1 MSIIVLKLPDVKV
14 IAEKRPNH
22 CAHCKGG
29 ILQRWGGEVRQIR
42 DPQVKEVIV
51 YRYFCTHCRQTFR
64 HYPEGVDQAQQSQR
78 LRKLA
83 ALCWV
88 LGLSY
93 RGIAAVFA
101 IFGVGIARMTAW
113 RDAQV
118 EAGQKKRQRNWKP
131 VRVLGLDG
139 AFVRG
144 MGETQAV
151 LVAVD
156 MSDGQPVTIG
166 YIDEKDPQAVRRWLE
181 PMVKRLGVS
190 VIVTDDLM
198 TYRSVAEQLGL
209 EHQVC
214 QFHLRRWVGRTLR
227 DLEVQL
233 PEDYQE
239 ILAEVKHLID
249 ELPAQGGTRL
259 FELWKRTPVV
269 KSTHNQPLTPSERLR
284 NLMIRLSENWSRYR
298 VFDWQP
304 EVPWTNNTT
313 EQVIGRMKMRSRTV
327 RGYKTRNGLLNGLML
342 AGSGLF

>member
-1 MSIIVLKLPDVKV
+1 MPSIVLKLPDVKV
-14 IAEKRPNH
+14 FAESRPRG
-22 CAHCKGG
+22 CVHCKGEF
-29 ILQRWGGEVRQIR
+29 LQRHGGEVRKIR
-42 DPQVKEVIV
+42 DPNVEEVLV
-51 YRYFCTHCRQTFR
+51 YRYRCCSCKRTFR
-64 HYPEGVDQAQQSQR
+64 HYPEGVDRAQQSKR

-83 ALCWV
+83 ALCWI

-101 IFGVGIARMTAW
+101 VFGVEIARMTAW
-113 RDAQV
+113 RDAQ
-118 EAGQKKRQRNWKP
+118 ELAGQKKRNRVWKR

-139 AFVRG
+139 AYVRG
-144 MGETQAV
+144 MGKTQAV

-156 MSDGQPVTIG
+156 LGDGQPVAIG
-166 YIDEKDPQAVRRWLE
+166 YIDEKDPKAVRRWLE
-181 PMVKRLGVS
+181 PLVKRLGVS

-198 TYRSVAEQLGL
+198 TYRTVAEQLDL

-227 DLEVQL
+227 ELQDAL

-239 ILAEVKHLID
+239 ILAEVKQLID

-259 FELWKRTPVV
+259 FELWKRTPVA
-269 KSTHNQPLTPSERLR
+269 KSARDQPLTPSERLR
-284 NLMIRLSENWSRYR
+284 NMMIRLSENWPRYR

-313 EQVIGRMKMRSRTV
+313 EQVIGRMKVRSRTV
-327 RGYKTRNGLLNGLML
+327 RGYKTNHGLLNGLML
-342 AGSGLF
+342 AGSGAS